1 MTGSAFKQLSWRYF
15 VCFAGIGK
23 MIIMMEYLQKECD
36 RQARKVI
43 AKFKENREFEKKVRF
58 RFLTRLYFTLVYCGI
73 DFLFA

>member
-1 MTGSAFKQLSWRYF
+1 
-15 VCFAGIGK
+15 

-73 DFLFA
+73 DFFA